1 MGVSGRQKYWEGKQ
15 YVPNRVGP
23 PEGAKGCFTLQ
34 KIPSTIGWTA
44 APHVKYVSP
53 WTAQTLL
60 Q

>member
-34 KIPSTIGWTA
+34 KIPSTIGWAA
-44 APHVKYVSP
+44 APPV
-53 WTAQTLL
+53 WTSQTLL
-60 Q
+60 